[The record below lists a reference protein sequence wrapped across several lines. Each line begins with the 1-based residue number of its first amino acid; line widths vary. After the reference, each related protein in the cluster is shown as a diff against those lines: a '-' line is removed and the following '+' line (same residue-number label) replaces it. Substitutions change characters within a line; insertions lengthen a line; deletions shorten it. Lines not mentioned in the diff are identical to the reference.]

1 MDSRRAESFSD
12 GVFAVAITVL
22 VFDLLPIGA
31 DTTTSGQLTKELA
44 HSWPQYAAYAISFL
58 TIGIMWLNH
67 HSLLSQVTRVDRP
80 LLAINLFLLMG
91 VVAIP
96 FPTAL
101 IAEHLTGDSQ
111 AGGPVAAVAYGI
123 AMIAISVGYSGMWLY
138 LEAHRQRLG
147 ASARMRSPRTASLR
161 FSAGL
166 AGYVAA
172 TLLAAF
178 VSAGIALALYGV
190 IAIYYLFDHLPDAS
204 VAGPG
209 PAAGEG
215 SAGAEIDS
223 F

>member
-1 MDSRRAESFSD
+1 
-12 GVFAVAITVL
+12 
-22 VFDLLPIGA
+22 
-31 DTTTSGQLTKELA
+31 
-44 HSWPQYAAYAISFL
+44 
-58 TIGIMWLNH
+58 
-67 HSLLSQVTRVDRP
+67 
-80 LLAINLFLLMG
+80 
-91 VVAIP
+91 
-96 FPTAL
+96 
-101 IAEHLTGDSQ
+101 
-111 AGGPVAAVAYGI
+111 
-123 AMIAISVGYSGMWLY
+123 
-138 LEAHRQRLG
+138 
-147 ASARMRSPRTASLR
+147 MRSPRTASLR

-209 PAAGEG
+209 PAGGEG